1 MRMRHQHLGTPR
13 GCPNAEFLIVFTV
26 VVFGFTGNA
35 FAHLSV
41 GFDVA
46 HAVIIHNAQVAT
58 AEGFGH
64 GAGDFGFGFDDKG
77 AHFLNTGCHFLLLRN
92 GHCSAFFGAGLCD
105 NFVGFGLIGL
115 KFGTDVVPYIDVCD
129 VDPVLVLPAGLN
141 AQDAADMSAIFSRLG
156 CRTLIAT
163 QLDVARRLGAIL
175 AAAQG
180 GNLALS
186 VISISPSI
194 AKGLTPLNPMSLARV
209 LLRDPGES
217 HAYEQTGVRQ
227 A

>member
-1 MRMRHQHLGTPR
+1 MLVGPAGSGKSITLVKLAAEAALRGEAAAVLTTDTVRAGALAQLSGYTDIMQQPLMEADTPETLHAAILNQ
-13 GCPNAEFLIVFTV
+13 PNVRLLIDTPS
-26 VVFGFTGNA
+26 TNPYNA
-35 FAHLSV
+35 DELADLSR
-41 GFDVA
+41 F
-46 HAVIIHNAQVAT
+46 
-58 AEGFGH
+58 
-64 GAGDFGFGFDDKG
+64 
-77 AHFLNTGCHFLLLRN
+77 
-92 GHCSAFFGAGLCD
+92 
-105 NFVGFGLIGL
+105 
-115 KFGTDVVPYIDVCD
+115 IDVCD

-186 VISISPSI
+186 VVSISPSI